1 MGKIFGRNNKNR
13 KSIFDTSDDKYNGA
27 DSYGFIKEEQLPEDR
42 SIRRRKKLTLFLTVV
57 FSAALFGIIASVVFR
72 ITSGVLDSM
81 DERKHT
87 VDVRP
92 DSDNKPSP
100 TPGSSE
106 VVIDPKAFAD
116 IEKLYAGIRTT
127 ARAFNPCI
135 ANVSAVTYT
144 EDPVF
149 KQKTAQTR
157 GFYGIVYEEN
167 GSEYLVLVRNEELE
181 ADYDDLTVSFYN
193 GAGGS
198 ARVVKR
204 NDELHLAVLA
214 VSRKSIAEADR
225 NGITIVKRG
234 DSSKLDLGSAVIAV
248 GCVNGTGR
256 SVDFGFINSEPE
268 TVFIRDNSID
278 LMETNMVRHK
288 GAFGI
293 LINAEG
299 EAVGILSEDFDDGN
313 CLRAISVNSLGN
325 ILNDMLNNDKTPVFG
340 AYFTELTP
348 DVRKSEGIKGG
359 IRITEICEG
368 TPADEAGFRKGDT
381 IIKVQDEVIY
391 FASQF
396 NVILRREAGIGKMR
410 VTYMRGGKE
419 YTVEV
424 PITKE

>member
-1 MGKIFGRNNKNR
+1 
-13 KSIFDTSDDKYNGA
+13 
-27 DSYGFIKEEQLPEDR
+27 
-42 SIRRRKKLTLFLTVV
+42 
-57 FSAALFGIIASVVFR
+57 
-72 ITSGVLDSM
+72 
-81 DERKHT
+81 
-87 VDVRP
+87 
-92 DSDNKPSP
+92 
-100 TPGSSE
+100 
-106 VVIDPKAFAD
+106 
-116 IEKLYAGIRTT
+116 
-127 ARAFNPCI
+127 
-135 ANVSAVTYT
+135 
-144 EDPVF
+144 
-149 KQKTAQTR
+149 
-157 GFYGIVYEEN
+157 
-167 GSEYLVLVRNEELE
+167 
-181 ADYDDLTVSFYN
+181 
-193 GAGGS
+193 
-198 ARVVKR
+198 
-204 NDELHLAVLA
+204 
-214 VSRKSIAEADR
+214 
-225 NGITIVKRG
+225 
-234 DSSKLDLGSAVIAV
+234 V

-256 SVDFGFINSEPE
+256 SVDFGFINGEPE

>member
-144 EDPVF
+144 ENPAAF
-149 KQKTAQTR
+149 TASYTR
-157 GFYGIVYEEN
+157 RT
-167 GSEYLVLVRNEELE
+167 VRNIW
-181 ADYDDLTVSFYN
+181 F
-193 GAGGS
+193 
-198 ARVVKR
+198 
-204 NDELHLAVLA
+204 
-214 VSRKSIAEADR
+214 
-225 NGITIVKRG
+225 
-234 DSSKLDLGSAVIAV
+234 
-248 GCVNGTGR
+248 
-256 SVDFGFINSEPE
+256 
-268 TVFIRDNSID
+268 
-278 LMETNMVRHK
+278 
-288 GAFGI
+288 
-293 LINAEG
+293 
-299 EAVGILSEDFDDGN
+299 
-313 CLRAISVNSLGN
+313 
-325 ILNDMLNNDKTPVFG
+325 
-340 AYFTELTP
+340 
-348 DVRKSEGIKGG
+348 
-359 IRITEICEG
+359 
-368 TPADEAGFRKGDT
+368 
-381 IIKVQDEVIY
+381 
-391 FASQF
+391 
-396 NVILRREAGIGKMR
+396 
-410 VTYMRGGKE
+410 
-419 YTVEV
+419 
-424 PITKE
+424 